1 MNLNECPNCGYIMN
15 NTDSCCK
22 YCGTANPQFVST
34 SKTFKNM
41 NPFIK
46 TDTQNENNKTE
57 HGKNKTKSFRLLSF
71 GILFFLIIFVYNMFN
86 LNRYVAF
93 NIWIPIIILILIK
106 AVFFKKKN

>member
-46 TDTQNENNKTE
+46 TDTQNENNKNE
-57 HGKNKTKSFRLLSF
+57 HDKKKTKSFRLLSF
-71 GILFFLIIFVYNMFN
+71 GILFFLIIFVYNIFDIN
-86 LNRYVAF
+86 NVAF
-93 NIWIPIIILILIK
+93 NIWIPFIVVILIK
-106 AVFFKKKN
+106 MIFFKKKN

>member
-57 HGKNKTKSFRLLSF
+57 HGKNKTKNVRLVSF
-71 GILFFLIIFVYNMFN
+71 GILFFLIIFVYNIFDIN
-86 LNRYVAF
+86 NVAF
-93 NIWIPIIILILIK
+93 NIWIPIIVVILIK
-106 AVFFKKKN
+106 MIFFKKKN

>member
-22 YCGTANPQFVST
+22 YCGTANPLFVKT

-57 HGKNKTKSFRLLSF
+57 HSKNKTINVRLLSF
-71 GILFFLIIFVYNMFN
+71 GIILFLIIFVYTTFYTNGD
-86 LNRYVAF
+86 VIF
-93 NIWIPIIILILIK
+93 NIWIPVIIVILIK

>member
-22 YCGTANPQFVST
+22 YCGTANPLFVRPT
-34 SKTFKNM
+34 KTFKNM

-57 HGKNKTKSFRLLSF
+57 HDKKKTKSFRLLSF
-71 GILFFLIIFVYNMFN
+71 GISLFFIIFVYNIFN

>member
-46 TDTQNENNKTE
+46 TDSQNENNKTE
-57 HGKNKTKSFRLLSF
+57 HGKNKTKNVRLVSF
-71 GILFFLIIFVYNMFN
+71 GILFFLIIFVYNIFDIN
-86 LNRYVAF
+86 NVAF
-93 NIWIPIIILILIK
+93 NIWIPFIVVILIK
-106 AVFFKKKN
+106 MIFFKKKN